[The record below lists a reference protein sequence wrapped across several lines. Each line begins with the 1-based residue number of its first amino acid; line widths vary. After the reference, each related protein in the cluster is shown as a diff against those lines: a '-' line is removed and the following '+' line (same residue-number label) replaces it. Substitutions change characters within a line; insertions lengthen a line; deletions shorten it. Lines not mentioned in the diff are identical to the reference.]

1 LPDNSDGTPEW
12 FWLAFLK
19 DDREEVYE
27 VLSDNNPDVKK
38 AVVRL
43 KELSADEKARLVFE
57 ARQKAEWDQLARDKF
72 VRQEGRREGLL
83 AVARKALTENV
94 PIETIQTLTGL
105 SVEEIRAL
113 LH

>member
-1 LPDNSDGTPEW
+1 PDNSDGTPEW

-72 VRQEGRREGLL
+72 VRQEGRQEALL
-83 AVARKALTENV
+83 SVARNLIKLGRSLEEIA
-94 PIETIQTLTGL
+94 QATGL
-105 SVEEIRAL
+105 SAEEIRSL